1 MTNFIHAA
9 PPPPISECLASTI
22 FDTGATLQWRNPL
35 QCGGRNDCYYQI
47 KINDGPSVQYIP
59 STFPD
64 FSTYTVDNLQPD
76 TTYSITISIHNG
88 VSDQDAEN
96 AKLRECSIVV
106 KTIRGSKLSVYYD
119 SPFCNTYTQ
128 SERILC
134 VQLYSKCLWD
144 S

>member
-1 MTNFIHAA
+1 MIAIIRLKSMTI
-9 PPPPISECLASTI
+9 
-22 FDTGATLQWRNPL
+22 LQ
-35 QCGGRNDCYYQI
+35 Y
-47 KINDGPSVQYIP
+47 
-59 STFPD
+59 STFQVL
-64 FSTYTVDNLQPD
+64 SRTSVHSYTVENLQPD

-106 KTIRGSKLSVYYD
+106 KTIRGSKLSDYYD

-128 SERILC
+128 SERIC
-134 VQLYSKCLWD
+134 VQLYSKCLWG